1 MKKYG
6 FGVDVGGTT
15 VKMGFF
21 ETSGELLD
29 KWEIKTRTENQGEAI
44 LPDIAQAVKAKMAEK
59 KLVKEQIIGLGMGLP
74 APVTEDGIVQNTA
87 NLGWGYKEVTR
98 ELEELLDGMKVIPGN
113 DANVAAL
120 GEMWKGGGKGHK
132 NVIMVTLGTG
142 VGGGIIV
149 DGKIVAGA
157 HGAGGEVGHA
167 CVEPEEEAVCN
178 CGNHGCLEQMTSA
191 TGIVRLAK
199 KYLASHDTPS
209 SLRERGESISA
220 KAVFDALKEGDAA
233 AEAIV
238 QEFSEYLGRALAV
251 FACVVDPEVIVVGGG
266 VSKAGQILIDGV
278 AKYYREAAF
287 IACKDTP
294 IVLASLGNDAG
305 IYGAAKMLID

>member
-1 MKKYG
+1 MKYC
-6 FGVDVGGTT
+6 FGIDIGGTT
-15 VKMGFF
+15 VKMGLFQ
-21 ETSGELLD
+21 EDGELLD

-132 NVIMVTLGTG
+132 NVIMVTQGTG

-149 DGKIVAGA
+149 D
-157 HGAGGEVGHA
+157 
-167 CVEPEEEAVCN
+167 
-178 CGNHGCLEQMTSA
+178 
-191 TGIVRLAK
+191 
-199 KYLASHDTPS
+199 
-209 SLRERGESISA
+209 
-220 KAVFDALKEGDAA
+220 
-233 AEAIV
+233 
-238 QEFSEYLGRALAV
+238 
-251 FACVVDPEVIVVGGG
+251 
-266 VSKAGQILIDGV
+266 
-278 AKYYREAAF
+278 
-287 IACKDTP
+287 
-294 IVLASLGNDAG
+294 
-305 IYGAAKMLID
+305 